1 MSCWDK
7 EQLENMLEDVVNE
20 LDLSEAMIEKHGP
33 MGTAP
38 AELVKLILEQKNR
51 EIDLLKRKFVP
62 IVLQGEPET
71 QEEALKAWNTRPIES
86 ALLEAL
92 KQADMFIT
100 NGIELGYIR
109 LPDPDTNDSALKT
122 PGIVKKAI
130 AEVLQGD
137 TP

>member
-38 AELVKLILEQKNR
+38 AELVKLVLEQKNR

-62 IVLQGEPET
+62 IVLQGE
-71 QEEALKAWNTRPIES
+71 
-86 ALLEAL
+86 
-92 KQADMFIT
+92 
-100 NGIELGYIR
+100 
-109 LPDPDTNDSALKT
+109 
-122 PGIVKKAI
+122 
-130 AEVLQGD
+130 QG
-137 TP
+137 